1 MRNKEKEEKK
11 EKNVDSSG
19 RSGKFSLTALNP
31 VKSVIARGYF
41 TALLSI
47 IIVLVASYLTT
58 IPGARNSL
66 SDQAENN
73 MLDLS
78 QSYIKILE
86 ARISAINDTAEYMN
100 TDGDFYSCL
109 IQGGEPSLITAN
121 LKSFI
126 KDNPSYLSA
135 AVYDKEGN
143 FVTASDDSYSQD
155 SNPYYV
161 NAALSMQQPMQSDYL
176 KAGEEHCIICAVPLI
191 NANTLFGCVAITV
204 PVQNFTSELASV
216 KLQNTE
222 SSFAYLLTPLG
233 HFLYHPDSAYIGQ
246 ITGEGIIR
254 DSIAKGNI
262 MSAVLHFEYEGEK
275 IAGLATSATNG
286 WTLIIQADKSEL
298 LKPMTDTAVKSITVC
313 LVIAVIVSI
322 FAYLLIHIFL
332 SPITVMTKEITNIA
346 SLDFTSTQAIDR
358 LTKDRTEIGT
368 MAREIKKMHGSI
380 KTVISNLN
388 DVTENI
394 TAGSTTL
401 SGIAASLTDCSSE
414 NSAVSEQLASGME
427 QTTDTV
433 NAIKGQVDTIK
444 SRTVEINQHSLS
456 TIDLSDA
463 IMDRATS
470 ARQAAVQA
478 ANSTRAMY
486 SKVSEEA
493 RIALEQSKAV
503 SKINDLTQNIL
514 DIAEQTSLLAL
525 NASIEAAKS
534 GKYGKGFEVV
544 AKEISNLAEQ
554 SSNTVSNIMSI
565 VTEVTTAVNNIDACL
580 TKTLDFIDVS
590 VMRDYDNFTEISNT
604 YHEDA
609 ESFQSTLEEI
619 THSLKSL
626 ELATN
631 DIAMA
636 ISGITVTI
644 SESSEGVVTIADRS
658 TEVVNLSDNT
668 YNQVKLN
675 GEMADTL
682 QGIVDKFK
690 L

>member
-1 MRNKEKEEKK
+1 MRNK
-11 EKNVDSSG
+11 KNIEDSE
-19 RSGKFSLTALNP
+19 RKAGKISLTFLNP
-31 VKSVIARGYF
+31 VKSVIARGYY

-47 IIVLVASYLTT
+47 IVILIASYLTT
-58 IPGARNSL
+58 IPGARSSL

-86 ARISAINDTAEYMN
+86 ARISAINNTAEYMN

-135 AVYDKEGN
+135 AVYDKDGK
-143 FVTASDDSYSQD
+143 FVTASEDGYSQD

-161 NAALSMQQPMQSDYL
+161 NAALSMRQPMQSDYL
-176 KAGEEHCIICAVPLI
+176 KAGDEHCIVCAVPLI

-204 PVQNFTSELASV
+204 PVESFTSELASV

-222 SSFAYLLTPLG
+222 SSFAYLITPLG
-233 HFLYHPDSAYIGQ
+233 YIIYHPDMEYIGQ
-246 ITGEGIIR
+246 ITGEEIIR
-254 DSIAKGNI
+254 DQITQGNVV
-262 MSAVLHFEYEGEK
+262 SAVVHFDYEGEK
-275 IAGLATSATNG
+275 IAGLATSTTNG

-298 LKPMTDTAVKSITVC
+298 LEPVNDTAVKSI
-313 LVIAVIVSI
+313 VICILIAIVVSI
-322 FAYLLIHIFL
+322 FAYLAIYVFL
-332 SPITVMTKEITNIA
+332 RPIAQMTKEITSIS
-346 SLDFTSTQAIDR
+346 SLDFRSTKAIDK
-358 LTKDRTEIGT
+358 LTREQTEIGT

-380 KTVISNLN
+380 KNVISDL
-388 DVTENI
+388 DEVTEKI
-394 TAGSTTL
+394 SSGSTAL
-401 SGIAASLTDCSSE
+401 GEIAASLTDCSSE
-414 NSAVSEQLASGME
+414 NSAVSEELAAGVE
-427 QTTDTV
+427 QTTNTV
-433 NAIKGQVDTIK
+433 NAIKGEVDTIK
-444 SRTVEINQHSLS
+444 SRTVEINRQSND
-456 TIDLSDA
+456 TIQLSDA
-463 IMDRATS
+463 IMERATS
-470 ARQAAVQA
+470 ARQSAAHSA
-478 ANSTRAMY
+478 DTTRNMY
-486 SKVSEEA
+486 SMVSVEA
-493 RIALEQSKAV
+493 RAALEQSKAV
-503 SKINDLTQNIL
+503 SKINDLTKNIL

-525 NASIEAAKS
+525 NANIEAAKS
-534 GKYGKGFEVV
+534 GKYGKGFAVV
-544 AKEISNLAEQ
+544 AKEISKLAEQ
-554 SSNTVSNIMSI
+554 SSDTANNISTI
-565 VTEVTTAVNNIDACL
+565 ITEVTAAVNNIDSCL
-580 TKTLDFIDVS
+580 TKTLEFMDVS
-590 VMRDYDNFTEISNT
+590 VMKDYDSFTEISNT

-609 ESFQSTLEEI
+609 RSFQSTLEEI

-636 ISGITVTI
+636 ITGMTETI
-644 SESSEGVVTIADRS
+644 NESSDGIVTIANRS
-658 TEVVNLSDNT
+658 GEVVNLSDNT

>member
-1 MRNKEKEEKK
+1 MRKNK
-11 EKNVDSSG
+11 NIVDSPT
-19 RSGKFSLTALNP
+19 RDGKFSLTSLNP
-31 VKSVIARGYF
+31 IKSVIARGYY
-41 TALLSI
+41 TALISV
-47 IIVLVASYLTT
+47 IIVLIASYLTT
-58 IPGARNSL
+58 IPGSRNSL

-109 IQGGEPSLITAN
+109 IQGGEPSLIIAN

-135 AVYDKEGN
+135 AVYDKDGN
-143 FVTASDDSYSQD
+143 FVTASDDGYSQD

-161 NAALSMQQPMQSDYL
+161 NAALSMKQPMQSDYL
-176 KAGEEHCIICAVPLI
+176 KAGDENCIVCAVPLI
-191 NANTLFGCVAITV
+191 NADTLFGCVAITV
-204 PVQNFTSELASV
+204 PVQNFTAELASV

-233 HFLYHPDSAYIGQ
+233 HFLYHPDSEYIGK
-246 ITGEGIIR
+246 ITGEEIIR
-254 DSIAKGNI
+254 DLISKRNVV
-262 MSAVLHFEYEGEK
+262 SAVVHFNYEGEK
-275 IAGLATSATNG
+275 IAGLATSTTNG

-298 LKPMTDTAVKSITVC
+298 LKPVNDTVLKSVIVC
-313 LVIAVIVSI
+313 IIIAALVSIIAYLVIYV
-322 FAYLLIHIFL
+322 LLH
-332 SPITVMTKEITNIA
+332 PIGLMTKEIKNIS
-346 SLDFTSTQAIDR
+346 SLDFTSTKAIDR
-358 LTKDRTEIGT
+358 LTKEKTEIGT
-368 MAREIKKMHGSI
+368 MAREIKRMHNNI
-380 KTVISNLN
+380 KNVISNLN
-388 DVTENI
+388 EVTENI
-394 TAGSTTL
+394 SSESTAL
-401 SGIAASLTDCSSE
+401 RDIATSLTDCASE

-444 SRTVEINQHSLS
+444 SRTVEINKQSQD
-456 TIDLSDA
+456 TIELSDA
-463 IMDRATS
+463 IMDRATN
-470 ARQAAVQA
+470 ARQSAIQA
-478 ANSTRAMY
+478 ANSTRALY
-486 SKVSEEA
+486 SKVSVEA
-493 RIALEQSKAV
+493 HTALEQSKAV

-525 NASIEAAKS
+525 NANIEAAKS
-534 GKYGKGFEVV
+534 GKYGKGFAVV

-554 SSNTVSNIMSI
+554 SSNTVSNIIAI
-565 VTEVTTAVNNIDACL
+565 VTEVTTAVNNIDDCL
-580 TKTLDFIDVS
+580 TKTLNFIDAS
-590 VMRDYDNFTEISNT
+590 VMKDYDNFTDISNT
-604 YHEDA
+604 YHRDA

-644 SESSEGVVTIADRS
+644 NESSEGVVTIADKS

-675 GEMADTL
+675 GEMAQTL

>member
-1 MRNKEKEEKK
+1 MRKNK
-11 EKNVDSSG
+11 NIVDSPT
-19 RSGKFSLTALNP
+19 RDGKFSLTSLNP
-31 VKSVIARGYF
+31 IKSVIARGYY
-41 TALLSI
+41 TALISV
-47 IIVLVASYLTT
+47 IIVLIASYLTT
-58 IPGARNSL
+58 IPGSRNSL

-135 AVYDKEGN
+135 AVYDKDGN
-143 FVTASDDSYSQD
+143 FVTASDDGYSQD

-161 NAALSMQQPMQSDYL
+161 NAALSMKQPMQSDYL
-176 KAGEEHCIICAVPLI
+176 KAGDENCIVCAVPLI
-191 NANTLFGCVAITV
+191 NADTLFGCVAITV
-204 PVQNFTSELASV
+204 PVQNFTAELASV

-233 HFLYHPDSAYIGQ
+233 HFLYHPDSEYIGK
-246 ITGEGIIR
+246 ITGEEIIR
-254 DSIAKGNI
+254 DLISKRNVV
-262 MSAVLHFEYEGEK
+262 SAVVHFNYEGEK
-275 IAGLATSATNG
+275 IAGLATSTTNG

-298 LKPMTDTAVKSITVC
+298 LKPVNDTVLKSVIVC
-313 LVIAVIVSI
+313 IIIAALVSIIAYLVIYV
-322 FAYLLIHIFL
+322 FL
-332 SPITVMTKEITNIA
+332 HPIALMTKEIKNIS
-346 SLDFTSTQAIDR
+346 SLDFTSTKAIDR
-358 LTKDRTEIGT
+358 LTKEKTEIGT
-368 MAREIKKMHGSI
+368 MAREIKRMHNNI
-380 KTVISNLN
+380 KNVISNLN
-388 DVTENI
+388 EVTENI
-394 TAGSTTL
+394 SSESTAL
-401 SGIAASLTDCSSE
+401 RDIATSLTDCASE

-444 SRTVEINQHSLS
+444 SRTVEINKQSQD
-456 TIDLSDA
+456 TIELSDA
-463 IMDRATS
+463 IMDRATN
-470 ARQAAVQA
+470 ARQSAIQA
-478 ANSTRAMY
+478 ANSTRALY
-486 SKVSEEA
+486 SKVSVEA
-493 RIALEQSKAV
+493 HTALEQSKAV

-525 NASIEAAKS
+525 NANIEAAKS
-534 GKYGKGFEVV
+534 GKYGKGFAVV

-554 SSNTVSNIMSI
+554 SSNTVSNIIAI
-565 VTEVTTAVNNIDACL
+565 VTEVTTAVNNIDDCL
-580 TKTLDFIDVS
+580 TKTLNFIDAS
-590 VMRDYDNFTEISNT
+590 VMKDYDNFTDISNT
-604 YHEDA
+604 YHRDA

-644 SESSEGVVTIADRS
+644 NESSEGVVTIADKS

-675 GEMADTL
+675 GEMAQTL

>member
-1 MRNKEKEEKK
+1 MRKNK
-11 EKNVDSSG
+11 NIVDSST
-19 RSGKFSLTALNP
+19 RDGKFSLTSLNP
-31 VKSVIARGYF
+31 IKSVIARGYY
-41 TALLSI
+41 TALISV
-47 IIVLVASYLTT
+47 IIVLIASYLTT
-58 IPGARNSL
+58 IPGSRNSL

-135 AVYDKEGN
+135 AVYDKDGN
-143 FVTASDDSYSQD
+143 FVTASDDGYSQD

-161 NAALSMQQPMQSDYL
+161 NAALSMKQPMQSDYL
-176 KAGEEHCIICAVPLI
+176 KAGDENCIVCAVPLI
-191 NANTLFGCVAITV
+191 NADTLFGCVAITV
-204 PVQNFTSELASV
+204 PVQNFTAELASV

-233 HFLYHPDSAYIGQ
+233 HFLYHPDSEYIGK
-246 ITGEGIIR
+246 ITGEEIIR
-254 DSIAKGNI
+254 DLISKRNVV
-262 MSAVLHFEYEGEK
+262 SAVVHFNYEGEK
-275 IAGLATSATNG
+275 IAGLATSTTNG

-298 LKPMTDTAVKSITVC
+298 LKPVNDTVLKSVIVC
-313 LVIAVIVSI
+313 IIIAALVSIIAYLVIYV
-322 FAYLLIHIFL
+322 FL
-332 SPITVMTKEITNIA
+332 HPIALMTKEIKNIS
-346 SLDFTSTQAIDR
+346 SLDFTSTKAIDR
-358 LTKDRTEIGT
+358 LTKEKTEIGT
-368 MAREIKKMHGSI
+368 MAREIKRMHNNI
-380 KTVISNLN
+380 KNVISNLN
-388 DVTENI
+388 EVTENI
-394 TAGSTTL
+394 SSESTAL
-401 SGIAASLTDCSSE
+401 SDIATSLTDCASE

-444 SRTVEINQHSLS
+444 SRTVEINKQSQD
-456 TIDLSDA
+456 TIELSDA
-463 IMDRATS
+463 IMDRATN
-470 ARQAAVQA
+470 ARQSAIQA
-478 ANSTRAMY
+478 ANSTRALY
-486 SKVSEEA
+486 SKVSVEA
-493 RIALEQSKAV
+493 HTALEQSKAV

-525 NASIEAAKS
+525 NANIEAAKS
-534 GKYGKGFEVV
+534 GKYGKGFAVV

-554 SSNTVSNIMSI
+554 SSNTVSNIIAI
-565 VTEVTTAVNNIDACL
+565 VTEVTTAVNNIDDCL
-580 TKTLDFIDVS
+580 TKTLNFIDAS
-590 VMRDYDNFTEISNT
+590 VMKDYDNFTDISNT
-604 YHEDA
+604 YHRDA

-644 SESSEGVVTIADRS
+644 NESSEGVVTIADKS

-675 GEMADTL
+675 GEMAQTL

>member
-1 MRNKEKEEKK
+1 MRKNK
-11 EKNVDSSG
+11 NIVDSPT
-19 RSGKFSLTALNP
+19 RDGKFSLTSLNP
-31 VKSVIARGYF
+31 IKSVIARGYY
-41 TALLSI
+41 TALISV
-47 IIVLVASYLTT
+47 IIVLIASYLTT
-58 IPGARNSL
+58 IPGSRNSL

-135 AVYDKEGN
+135 AVYDKDGN
-143 FVTASDDSYSQD
+143 FVTASDDGYSQD

-161 NAALSMQQPMQSDYL
+161 NAALSMKQPMQSDYL
-176 KAGEEHCIICAVPLI
+176 KAGDENCIVCAVPLI
-191 NANTLFGCVAITV
+191 NADTLFGCVAITV
-204 PVQNFTSELASV
+204 PVQNFTAELASV

-233 HFLYHPDSAYIGQ
+233 HFLYHPDSEYIGK
-246 ITGEGIIR
+246 ITGEEIIR
-254 DSIAKGNI
+254 DLISKRNVV
-262 MSAVLHFEYEGEK
+262 SAVVHFNYEGEK
-275 IAGLATSATNG
+275 IAGLATSTTNG

-298 LKPMTDTAVKSITVC
+298 LKPVNDTVLKSVIVC
-313 LVIAVIVSI
+313 IIIAALVSIIAYLVIYV
-322 FAYLLIHIFL
+322 FL
-332 SPITVMTKEITNIA
+332 HPIALMTKEIKNIS
-346 SLDFTSTQAIDR
+346 SLDFTSTKAIDR
-358 LTKDRTEIGT
+358 LTKEKTEIGT
-368 MAREIKKMHGSI
+368 MAREIKRMHNNI
-380 KTVISNLN
+380 KNVISNLN
-388 DVTENI
+388 EVTENI
-394 TAGSTTL
+394 SSESTAL
-401 SGIAASLTDCSSE
+401 SDIATSLTDCASE

-444 SRTVEINQHSLS
+444 SRTVEINKQSQD
-456 TIDLSDA
+456 TIELSDA
-463 IMDRATS
+463 IMDRATN
-470 ARQAAVQA
+470 ARQSAIQA
-478 ANSTRAMY
+478 ANSTRALY
-486 SKVSEEA
+486 SKVSVEA
-493 RIALEQSKAV
+493 HTALEQSKAV

-525 NASIEAAKS
+525 NANIEAAKS
-534 GKYGKGFEVV
+534 GKYGKGFAVV

-554 SSNTVSNIMSI
+554 SSNTVSNIIAI
-565 VTEVTTAVNNIDACL
+565 VTEVTTAVNNIDDCL
-580 TKTLDFIDVS
+580 TKTLNFIDAS
-590 VMRDYDNFTEISNT
+590 VMKDYDNFTDISNT
-604 YHEDA
+604 YHRDA

-644 SESSEGVVTIADRS
+644 NESSEGVVTIADKS

-675 GEMADTL
+675 GEMAQTL